1 MRDKAV
7 AMLTAL
13 GVAGAADDP
22 LLDIVLNNVQWR
34 IKNLSNLS
42 EIPEGLESLAVS
54 MAVGEYLNMKKCSG
68 QLEGFDLDAAA
79 LPCNLFRRWT
89 MFRIIKAGA
98 GIGLTENLNYI
109 KKAENGCYILCPEHD
124 ASGIVFEGVAYHL
137 LGRAAMDELETV
149 SLEETDAGTEITK
162 ATEAGGIVFVTLAE
176 AGSIDPTTAAEHA
189 DLFAEWAFPVAYTVG
204 QIRRYNGTLYKCVQA
219 HTSQADWT
227 PDTASSLWSKTSDP
241 AEEWPEWSQPVG
253 AHDAYSKGAKVSHK
267 EKHWISTVDSN
278 VWEPGVYGWEESTDG
293 V

>member
-1 MRDKAV
+1 MYKITKDGATL
-7 AMLTAL
+7 AM
-13 GVAGAADDP
+13 
-22 LLDIVLNNVQWR
+22 
-34 IKNLSNLS
+34 
-42 EIPEGLESLAVS
+42 
-54 MAVGEYLNMKKCSG
+54 
-68 QLEGFDLDAAA
+68 
-79 LPCNLFRRWT
+79 
-89 MFRIIKAGA
+89 
-98 GIGLTENLNYI
+98 TEAPTYI
-109 KKAENGCYILCPEHD
+109 KQAENGCFVLCQEEE
-124 ASGIVFEGVAYHL
+124 AAGIALGGVPYHL
-137 LGRAAMDELETV
+137 LGRTAMEGVETV
-149 SLEETDAGTEITK
+149 MLEETDAGTEITK

>member
-1 MRDKAV
+1 
-7 AMLTAL
+7 
-13 GVAGAADDP
+13 
-22 LLDIVLNNVQWR
+22 
-34 IKNLSNLS
+34 
-42 EIPEGLESLAVS
+42 
-54 MAVGEYLNMKKCSG
+54 
-68 QLEGFDLDAAA
+68 
-79 LPCNLFRRWT
+79 
-89 MFRIIKAGA
+89 
-98 GIGLTENLNYI
+98 
-109 KKAENGCYILCPEHD
+109 
-124 ASGIVFEGVAYHL
+124 
-137 LGRAAMDELETV
+137 
-149 SLEETDAGTEITK
+149 
-162 ATEAGGIVFVTLAE
+162 LAE

-189 DLFAEWAFPVAYTVG
+189 DLFAEWAFPVGYTVG

>member
-1 MRDKAV
+1 
-7 AMLTAL
+7 
-13 GVAGAADDP
+13 
-22 LLDIVLNNVQWR
+22 
-34 IKNLSNLS
+34 
-42 EIPEGLESLAVS
+42 
-54 MAVGEYLNMKKCSG
+54 
-68 QLEGFDLDAAA
+68 
-79 LPCNLFRRWT
+79 
-89 MFRIIKAGA
+89 
-98 GIGLTENLNYI
+98 
-109 KKAENGCYILCPEHD
+109 
-124 ASGIVFEGVAYHL
+124 
-137 LGRAAMDELETV
+137 
-149 SLEETDAGTEITK
+149 
-162 ATEAGGIVFVTLAE
+162 LAE
-176 AGSIDPTTAAEHA
+176 AGSIDAETAAEHA

>member
-1 MRDKAV
+1 
-7 AMLTAL
+7 MLQIGMIVKILPDAEYSGKFTGYIGKVKNYFSQNKKV
-13 GVAGAADDP
+13 GVELFQQTNDASSKG
-22 LLDIVLNNVQWR
+22 LFWF
-34 IKNLSNLS
+34 S
-42 EIPEGLESLAVS
+42 ESKV
-54 MAVGEYLNMKKCSG
+54 V
-68 QLEGFDLDAAA
+68 AAA

-204 QIRRYNGTLYKCVQA
+204 QIRRYQGTLYKCVQA

-227 PDTASSLWSKTSDP
+227 PTAASSLWSKTNDP

-253 AHDAYSKGAKVSHK
+253 AHDAYSKGAKVSHNS
-267 EKHWISTVDSN
+267 KHWVSTADAN
-278 VWEPGVYGWEESTDG
+278 VWEPGVYGWEESA
-293 V
+293 

>member
-1 MRDKAV
+1 
-7 AMLTAL
+7 
-13 GVAGAADDP
+13 
-22 LLDIVLNNVQWR
+22 
-34 IKNLSNLS
+34 
-42 EIPEGLESLAVS
+42 
-54 MAVGEYLNMKKCSG
+54 
-68 QLEGFDLDAAA
+68 
-79 LPCNLFRRWT
+79 

-137 LGRAAMDELETV
+137 LGRAAMDKLETV

-176 AGSIDPTTAAEHA
+176 AGSIDPITAAEHA

-204 QIRRYNGTLYKCVQA
+204 QIRRYQGTLYKCVQA

-227 PDTASSLWSKTSDP
+227 PTAASSLWSKTNDP
-241 AEEWPEWSQPVG
+241 AE
-253 AHDAYSKGAKVSHK
+253 
-267 EKHWISTVDSN
+267 
-278 VWEPGVYGWEESTDG
+278 
-293 V
+293 